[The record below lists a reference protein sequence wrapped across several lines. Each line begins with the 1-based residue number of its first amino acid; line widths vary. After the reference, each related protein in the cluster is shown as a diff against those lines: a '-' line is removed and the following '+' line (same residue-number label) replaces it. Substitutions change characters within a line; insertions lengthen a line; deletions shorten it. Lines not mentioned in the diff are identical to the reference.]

1 MNEAQVCSSLTLFP
15 SLCCGQNKRTEC
27 GAIALVPSN
36 RTIGMER
43 RGTAFCSDWEN
54 EPVYRHSLGFT
65 RIS

>member
-1 MNEAQVCSSLTLFP
+1 MRHRFVQVSLPFHH
-15 SLCCGQNKRTEC
+15 CVVDKIKGQC
-27 GAIALVPSN
+27 GAIASVPSN
-36 RTIGMER
+36 RAIGMER